1 MKFITSLVTFTF
13 LSLISVTLPVRSE
26 TANSCIEGSKKASD
40 PLAQI
45 IALGRAKNVAR
56 QAAEAVNGGIEN
68 YRAED
73 VMHGP
78 VTKAPCTD
86 NGDGTWTFNFQGMV
100 PGESVP
106 IRNTT
111 VTIDSKTFDVKID
124 RNTALK

>member
-1 MKFITSLVTFTF
+1 MVTFTF
-13 LSLISVTLPVRSE
+13 LSLISVTLPVRSK
-26 TANSCIEGSKKASD
+26 TTNSCIEGAKKTSD
-40 PLAQI
+40 PLPQI

-56 QAAEAVNGGIEN
+56 QAAQVVNSGIEK
-68 YRAED
+68 YRPED

-100 PGESVP
+100 PGGSVP

-124 RNTALK
+124 RNTVLK